1 MAETAGN
8 KPYSNFILANTV
20 EDQFLSHIDHARF
33 CTVDTSLTG
42 VPGMIKKFHKYYAKV
57 TTPASGNDP
66 AVITKGGQAA
76 EILQLKA
83 GNTKFIEADYG
94 EESYEIKLAQNTG
107 IFYDEEQMTDPY
119 IGLTIARYSGTDLFN
134 KMNADVIGEF
144 ENTSQTVTVTNA
156 AFFDAFVDA
165 QALIPESDESTDAG
179 NGTFAL
185 VNKADYAAV
194 RKSLKDSLQ
203 YRSEFAKQGYIGH
216 VAGTPL
222 FVSNLA
228 TSKKI
233 ILATRKA
240 VTLFVKSGTQ
250 VEDYQ
255 LYNRSSA
262 DADIRKNTIISRKYY
277 VAALTDERYA
287 TLLTWS

>member
-94 EESYEIKLAQNTG
+94 EESYEIKLAQNQG
-107 IFYDEEQMTDPY
+107 VWYDEEQMTDPF

-134 KMNADVIGEF
+134 KMNSDVVAEF

-156 AFFDAFVDA
+156 AFFDA
-165 QALIPESDESTDAG
+165 QALIPESDETTEAA

-194 RKSLKDSLQ
+194 RKSLKDTLQ
-203 YRSEFAKQGYIGH
+203 YRSEYARQGYVGH

-240 VTLFVKSGTQ
+240 VTLFVKTGTQ

-262 DADIRKNTIISRKYY
+262 DADIRKNTIIARKYY

>member
-94 EESYEIKLAQNTG
+94 EESYEIKLAQNQG
-107 IFYDEEQMTDPY
+107 VWYDEEQMTDPF

-134 KMNADVIGEF
+134 KMN
-144 ENTSQTVTVTNA
+144 S
-156 AFFDAFVDA
+156 DA
-165 QALIPESDESTDAG
+165 QALIPESDETTEAA

-194 RKSLKDSLQ
+194 RKSLKDTLQ
-203 YRSEFAKQGYIGH
+203 YRSEYARQGYVGH

-240 VTLFVKSGTQ
+240 VTLFVKTGTQ

-262 DADIRKNTIISRKYY
+262 DADIRKNTIIARKYY

>member
-57 TTPASGNDP
+57 TTPASGNNA
-66 AVITKGGQAA
+66 AVITKGGIAA
-76 EILQLKA
+76 EELQMKA

-94 EESYEIKLAQNTG
+94 EASYTVKLSQSQG
-107 IFYDEEQMTDPY
+107 VWYDEEQMTDPY
-119 IGLTIARYSGTDLFN
+119 IGLTIARYAGTDMFN
-134 KMNADVIGEF
+134 KMNSDVITEF
-144 ENTSQTVTVTNA
+144 ETTSQSVTVTNA

-165 QALIPESDESTDAG
+165 QALIPESNESTDAG

-194 RKSLKDSLQ
+194 RKSLKDSLK
-203 YRSEFAKQGYIGH
+203 YVEGFERQGYVGH

-222 FVSNLA
+222 YVSNLA

-262 DADIRKNTIISRKYY
+262 DADIRKNTIITRKYY

-287 TLLTWS
+287 VLLTWS